1 MLRIIFFYYGL
12 TANGVIDVINPL
24 MYHKCIINNKILI
37 LLIENYNCTS
47 YKYYSS
53 HVSILT
59 VITGTSDIFSL
70 ADLATF
76 HSYAV
81 KEYNLSENNV
91 WICYGG
97 SYPGSLSAWFR
108 LKVLTGAS

>member
-1 MLRIIFFYYGL
+1 
-12 TANGVIDVINPL
+12 VSV
-24 MYHKCIINNKILI
+24 LI
-37 LLIENYNCTS
+37 
-47 YKYYSS
+47 
-53 HVSILT
+53 VVT
-59 VITGTSDIFSL
+59 VTSDIFSL

-76 HSYAV
+76 HTYAV

-108 LKVLTGAS
+108 L